1 MLLPHGRGHESA
13 PHYAS
18 WVPWFRR
25 ALSVS
30 RISRVTDPRNL
41 TLVGLPP
48 KDLLVEVMAGWQA
61 TGYDGIECLRNAC
74 SVSKDFLY
82 VPDPSL
88 LILDRVQVRRKQEK
102 LIKTSWRNLKEILNP
117 QPSAQVVIHKLL
129 DWIDRVDR
137 ASQIGAP
144 RPAFETLDR
153 RSIFPEDEEDKWS
166 LTDVA
171 NRRTPAPPVQPDE
184 DGPPSSE
191 GEQVDDDEQVD
202 DEDPMTE
209 EEEVEEGTPGTQ
221 DDDFDRRPASF
232 VPQAHWPRWEG
243 DAS

>member
-1 MLLPHGRGHESA
+1 MRLPHGRVHISA
-13 PHYAS
+13 PTLRLS
-18 WVPWFRR
+18 PWLRR

-88 LILDRVQVRRKQEK
+88 PILDRVQVRRKQEK

-153 RSIFPEDEEDKWS
+153 RSIFPEDEEDKWW

-171 NRRTPAPPVQPDE
+171 NRKTPAPPVQPDE

-191 GEQVDDDEQVD
+191 GEQVDDDDKSVE
-202 DEDPMTE
+202 DEDPLTE
-209 EEEVEEGTPGTQ
+209 EEVVEGGGTQ
-221 DDDFDRRPASF
+221 DDDFDRRPAAF

>member
-1 MLLPHGRGHESA
+1 M
-13 PHYAS
+13 S
-18 WVPWFRR
+18 WVPWFHR

-30 RISRVTDPRNL
+30 WISRVTDPRNL

-48 KDLLVEVMAGWQA
+48 KDLLVEVMARWQA
-61 TGYDGIECLRNAC
+61 AGYDGIECLRNAC
-74 SVSKDFLY
+74 TVSKDFLY

-88 LILDRVQVRRKQEK
+88 PILDRVQVRRKQEK
-102 LIKTSWRNLKEILNP
+102 LIKTSWRNLNEILNP

-144 RPAFETLDR
+144 RPAFETLDHQ
-153 RSIFPEDEEDKWS
+153 SIFPEDEEDKWW

-171 NRRTPAPPVQPDE
+171 NRKTPAPPVQAVGDE

-191 GEQVDDDEQVD
+191 GEQVDDDDQVD

-209 EEEVEEGTPGTQ
+209 EEEVEGGTPGTQ
-221 DDDFDRRPASF
+221 DDDFDRRAASF